1 MFAEHGQGSGLH
13 PRTASSPASGT
24 CAFISP
30 WPTNLCREG
39 NLSFVSQGLG
49 EERRPDPPEMGV
61 RGGTEVQEVG
71 RCLLGPTIRHE
82 RFGASEKARR

>member
-13 PRTASSPASGT
+13 PRTASSPVSGT

-39 NLSFVSQGLG
+39 NLSFVSQGLR
-49 EERRPDPPEMGV
+49 EERRPDPPEMEV
-61 RGGTEVQEVG
+61 RGGTGVQEVG

>member
-1 MFAEHGQGSGLH
+1 MLSKVQALGSTPGPPL
-13 PRTASSPASGT
+13 PQPLAPV
-24 CAFISP
+24 P

-39 NLSFVSQGLG
+39 NLSFVSQGPR
-49 EERRPDPPEMGV
+49 EERRPNPPEVEV